1 MIVEIGHFAL
11 VLALAAALIQ
21 TVAPFWGARV
31 GDEAL
36 MSVGRNAA
44 LIQLALIALA
54 FVALVN
60 AHLTSD
66 FSVLNVAENSNREM
80 PTIYKISGVWGN
92 HEGSMLLWVLIL
104 AIFGGLV
111 ALFGRALPARLR
123 ADALAVQGLISLAFL
138 AFILLT
144 SNPFERLSP
153 APFEGRDLNP
163 ILQDPGL
170 AIHPPLLYLGYVGF
184 SIVFSFAAA
193 ALIEGRIDA
202 AWARFVRPFT
212 LVAWSFLTLGIA
224 AGSFWAYY
232 TLGWGGFWFW
242 DPVENA
248 SLMPWLAGTAFV
260 HSVAVMEKRDALKI
274 WTIFLAIL
282 AFSFSLLGTFLVR
295 SGVLTSVHAFANDPR
310 RGVFILAILALFISG
325 SFALFAW
332 RAPMLKQGGLFA
344 PVSREGA
351 LVVNNLLLTTACA
364 TVLFGTLYP
373 LALEQLTGAKITVGA
388 PFFNLTSGVLLLAAC
403 FGAPFGFSLAW
414 KRGDLLGVVERLA
427 FALIVGAM
435 TAVVAAAWLGGRSIF
450 ALLAMG
456 LAVFVILGTLIEIAM
471 RAWRPG
477 LTAALALKRVLGL
490 PLSFYGGAL
499 AHLGVGV
506 TLLGLSGLGFGAE
519 AIATLH
525 KGVPVVVGPYS
536 VSLDAVGEKA
546 GPNYKEAVASM
557 TVRLGG
563 TFVAEIAPARR
574 QFVSRADEHDAGGPQ
589 DPRLR
594 PDLCR
599 HRRPYARRRRAR
611 ASLLE
616 AAGDADL
623 DRRRGNGAGRRRCR
637 SPTGVFASALARPPK
652 PARARWRNRRND
664 LSGDPRASP

>member
-1 MIVEIGHFAL
+1 MFFYSPSEVVQKAVAPGARLRIGGLVKMGSVVKSANEHVAFVLTDGAHDLKVAYQGLLPDLFREGQGVVAEGVLEGPGQMRAETILAKHDERYMPREVVDALKKQGRWQEGEDGGHAMIVEIGHFAL

-21 TVAPFWGARV
+21 TVVPFWGARV

-54 FVALVN
+54 FAALVN

-66 FSVLNVAENSNREM
+66 FSVLNVAENSNVAM
-80 PTIYKISGVWGN
+80 PAIYKISGVWGN

-144 SNPFERLSP
+144 SNPFERLAP

-184 SIVFSFAAA
+184 SIVYSFAAA

-260 HSVAVMEKRDALKI
+260 HSVAVMEKRDALKV

-310 RGVFILAILALFISG
+310 RGVFILAILAMFISRLVR
-325 SFALFAW
+325 AL
-332 RAPMLKQGGLFA
+332 
-344 PVSREGA
+344 
-351 LVVNNLLLTTACA
+351 
-364 TVLFGTLYP
+364 
-373 LALEQLTGAKITVGA
+373 
-388 PFFNLTSGVLLLAAC
+388 
-403 FGAPFGFSLAW
+403 
-414 KRGDLLGVVERLA
+414 RLA
-427 FALIVGAM
+427 RADAQ
-435 TAVVAAAWLGGRSIF
+435 AGRTVR
-450 ALLAMG
+450 AG
-456 LAVFVILGTLIEIAM
+456 LARG
-471 RAWRPG
+471 R
-477 LTAALALKRVLGL
+477 
-490 PLSFYGGAL
+490 
-499 AHLGVGV
+499 
-506 TLLGLSGLGFGAE
+506 
-519 AIATLH
+519 
-525 KGVPVVVGPYS
+525 
-536 VSLDAVGEKA
+536 
-546 GPNYKEAVASM
+546 
-557 TVRLGG
+557 
-563 TFVAEIAPARR
+563 ARR
-574 QFVSRADEHDAGGPQ
+574 QQSAAHHRMRDGPVRHPLSARARAID
-589 DPRLR
+589 
-594 PDLCR
+594 
-599 HRRPYARRRRAR
+599 RREDHRRRALLQPDLRRAAAHRLFRRAVRLLARLEARRSSGRRAAARLR
-611 ASLLE
+611 AS
-616 AAGDADL
+616 
-623 DRRRGNGAGRRRCR
+623 
-637 SPTGVFASALARPPK
+637 SSAP
-652 PARARWRNRRND
+652 
-664 LSGDPRASP
+664 

>member
-11 VLALAAALIQ
+11 VLAFAAALAQ
-21 TVAPFWGARV
+21 TIVPFWGARV
-31 GDEAL
+31 GDIGL
-36 MSVGRNAA
+36 MNVGRNAA
-44 LIQLALIALA
+44 LIQLALIAVA
-54 FVALVN
+54 FAALVN

-66 FSVLNVAENSNREM
+66 FSVLNVAENSNVAM
-80 PTIYKISGVWGN
+80 PAIYKISGVWGN

-104 AIFGGLV
+104 AIFGALV
-111 ALFGRALPARLR
+111 AVFGRALPSRLR

-144 SNPFERLSP
+144 SNPFERLAP

-170 AIHPPLLYLGYVGF
+170 AIHPPMLYLGYVGF
-184 SIVFSFAAA
+184 SIVYSFAAA

-248 SLMPWLAGTAFV
+248 SLMPWLAGTAFL
-260 HSVAVMEKRDALKI
+260 HSVAVMEKRDALKV

-310 RGVFILAILALFISG
+310 RGVFILAILAMFICG
-325 SFALFAW
+325 S
-332 RAPMLKQGGLFA
+332 
-344 PVSREGA
+344 

-373 LALEQLTGAKITVGA
+373 LALEQLTGEKITVGA
-388 PFFNLTSGVLLLAAC
+388 PFFNLTCGALLLTAC
-403 FGAPFGFSLAW
+403 FVAPFGFALAW
-414 KRGDLLGVVERLA
+414 KRGDLLGVIQRLA
-427 FALIVGAM
+427 FAIIVGA
-435 TAVVAAAWLGGRSIF
+435 VAAIIGAAWLRGAPIF
-450 ALLAMG
+450 APLAMG
-456 LAVFVILGTLIEIAM
+456 LAIFVIIGTLIEVVM

-477 LTAALALKRVLGL
+477 LTADVALKRTFGL
-490 PLSFYGGAL
+490 PLSFFGGAL
-499 AHLGVGV
+499 AHLGLGV

-519 AIATLH
+519 TIATLQ
-525 KGVPVVVGPYS
+525 KGAPVQVGPYS
-536 VSLDAVGEKA
+536 VSLDSVSERA
-546 GPNYKEAVASM
+546 GPNYKETVASV
-557 TVRLGG
+557 TVRDGDAI
-563 TFVAEIAPARR
+563 VAEIEPARR
-574 QFVSRADEHDAGGPQ
+574 QFATRGMSTTQAGLKTLHFGQVYVSIGDPAPDGGVPARLYWKPLVTLIWLGGAAMALGGALSLADR
-589 DPRLR
+589 RLR
-594 PDLCR
+594 FGAAVR
-599 HRRPYARRRRAR
+599 ANAR
-611 ASLLE
+611 A
-616 AAGDADL
+616 
-623 DRRRGNGAGRRRCR
+623 
-637 SPTGVFASALARPPK
+637 LAQ
-652 PARARWRNRRND
+652 PAQ
-664 LSGDPRASP
+664 